1 METDDREITERLAR
15 AKQGMQR
22 LERGPAREER
32 GDGGG
37 GLRHAGDARRGGAG
51 ATRGAGPTAGGNDGA
66 ELGRAVGGGERGEE
80 QMPGERLKT
89 EMIISS
95 ARPSSRCKDNFREEL
110 AAGNG
115 DINYVRCGYRGD
127 EKRMH
132 ETGSAERTAAS
143 APA

>member
-1 METDDREITERLAR
+1 M
-15 AKQGMQR
+15 
-22 LERGPAREER
+22 
-32 GDGGG
+32 
-37 GLRHAGDARRGGAG
+37 
-51 ATRGAGPTAGGNDGA
+51 
-66 ELGRAVGGGERGEE
+66 
-80 QMPGERLKT
+80 